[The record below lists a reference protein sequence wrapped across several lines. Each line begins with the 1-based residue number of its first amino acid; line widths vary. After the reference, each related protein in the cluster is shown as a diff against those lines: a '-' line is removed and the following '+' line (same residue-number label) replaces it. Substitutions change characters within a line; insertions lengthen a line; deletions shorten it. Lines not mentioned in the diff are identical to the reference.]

1 MTRITP
7 SERFR
12 RELDDALAGVDGEQ
26 DPVETVARLG
36 ARLILQQALEAE
48 TEVFLGRSRYE
59 RSAEPVGYR
68 NGYEPRTVRTTSG
81 PLELERPRLRGA
93 SELGFASAV
102 LGKQVTRTHALEAL
116 VVLSFLRGLS
126 VRDVE
131 GLLEEVFDGKVV
143 SKSTVSRICE
153 QTKERYRSW
162 RERDLAEHDLVYCF
176 LDAIYLKLRPD
187 DEPAEG
193 VLCAWGMTL
202 EGRKVLLGL
211 QLGSRESYEDWLDF
225 ARELT
230 KRGLRCPALI
240 VADGAPGLWKAA
252 SEAWPAALGQRC
264 TVHKLR
270 NLLAKLPERL
280 HREVKGRY
288 WVALDEAQS
297 PTAAGTAL
305 RGLARDYGA
314 AHPSFARSLE
324 DDLDALVVHL
334 RFPGEHRKRIRS
346 TNLLERTFVEVRRR
360 TKVIGRFP
368 GETSALCLVWAVLEL
383 ASRGWRGITMT
394 PKAVAEIERLRRAL
408 AAGEP
413 LPEPTVDE
421 EVIAA

>member
-1 MTRITP
+1 
-7 SERFR
+7 
-12 RELDDALAGVDGEQ
+12 
-26 DPVETVARLG
+26 
-36 ARLILQQALEAE
+36 LILQQALEAE
-48 TEVFLGRSRYE
+48 TELFLGRARYE
-59 RSAEPVGYR
+59 RAQEPVAYR
-68 NGYEPRTVRTTSG
+68 NGYESRTVRTTSG
-81 PLELERPRLRGA
+81 PIELERPRLRGA

-102 LGKQVTRTHALEAL
+102 LGRKVTRTHALEAL

-131 GLLEEVFDGKVV
+131 ALLEEALGEAVV

-153 QTKERYRSW
+153 QTRERYLAW
-162 RERDLAEHDLVYCF
+162 CERGLAEHELVYCF

-202 EGRKVLLGL
+202 EGQKVLLGL

-225 ARELT
+225 ARDLT
-230 KRGLRCPALI
+230 ARGMRCPALV
-240 VADGAPGLWKAA
+240 VADGAPGLWKAVA
-252 SEAWPAALGQRC
+252 EAWPQALGQRC

-280 HREVKGRY
+280 QREVKGRY
-288 WVALDEAQS
+288 WAAFEQRTPAAAKRQLAAL
-297 PTAAGTAL
+297 AA
-305 RGLARDYGA
+305 DYRA
-314 AHPSFARSLE
+314 AYPSFARSLE
-324 DDLDALVVHL
+324 EDLDALVVHL
-334 RFPGEHRKRIRS
+334 RFPYEHRKRTRS

-368 GETSALCLVWAVLEL
+368 GETSALSLLWAVLEL
-383 ASRGWRGITMT
+383 ASRGWRGVTMT
-394 PKAVAEIERLRRAL
+394 PSAVAQIERLRRTL

-413 LPEPTVDE
+413 PPETDVDE

>member
-1 MTRITP
+1 MTSITP
-7 SERFR
+7 SDRFQAD
-12 RELDDALAGVDGEQ
+12 LDDALAGVGVDG

-48 TEVFLGRSRYE
+48 VELFLGRGRYARAE
-59 RSAEPVGYR
+59 EPVGYR
-68 NGYEPRTVRTTSG
+68 NGYEPRVVRTMSG
-81 PLELERPRLRGA
+81 PIELERPRVRNA
-93 SELGFASAV
+93 SELGFASRI
-102 LGKQVTRTHALEAL
+102 LGETVTRTHALEAL
-116 VVLSFLRGLS
+116 VVYGFLRGLS

-131 GLLEEVFDGKVV
+131 ALLEEAFGEQVV

-153 QTKERYRSW
+153 QLHDRYQAWCAR
-162 RERDLAEHDLVYCF
+162 RLEEHDLVYCF
-176 LDAIYLKLRPD
+176 LDAVYLKLRPD

-193 VLCAWGMTL
+193 VLCAWGLTL

-225 ARELT
+225 LRDLGA
-230 KRGLRCPALI
+230 RGLRAPVLVC
-240 VADGAPGLWKAA
+240 ADGAPGLWK
-252 SEAWPAALGQRC
+252 SVREAWPRALAQRC

-270 NLLAKLPERL
+270 NLLSKLPERL

-288 WVALDEAQS
+288 WAAFDAETLAEAKRALERL
-297 PTAAGTAL
+297 AG
-305 RGLARDYGA
+305 DYHA
-314 AHPSFARSLE
+314 AHPSFARSLL

-334 RFPGEHRKRIRS
+334 RFPVEHRKRVRS

-360 TKVIGRFP
+360 TKVIGRIP
-368 GETSALCLVWAVLEL
+368 GETSALALVFNVVEL

-394 PKAVAEIERLRRAL
+394 PKAAAEIERLRRAI
-408 AAGEP
+408 ATGQP
-413 LPEPTVDE
+413 LDDVQTSE